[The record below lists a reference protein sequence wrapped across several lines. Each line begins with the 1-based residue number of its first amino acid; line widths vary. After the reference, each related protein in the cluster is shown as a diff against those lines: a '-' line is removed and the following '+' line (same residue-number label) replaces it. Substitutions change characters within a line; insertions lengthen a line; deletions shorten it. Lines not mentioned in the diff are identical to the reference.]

1 MVLSVYFDVRE
12 QLPIPTLKR
21 LIWTLL
27 KVPASPYLNTTTNS
41 SGLMLFYHRFSLEPR
56 ELEAGTFRFLVNWKK
71 KRLKKRSRR
80 ERRRRRRREMCGT
93 SCMLSG
99 IQVQGAEQAEWWG
112 TGSLTEPTRLSRH
125 QARQARKTNLLQ
137 ICPSVAVFV
146 YICLCFSFSSPLHWW
161 LLLSNVI

>member
-80 ERRRRRRREMCGT
+80 ERRRRREMCGT